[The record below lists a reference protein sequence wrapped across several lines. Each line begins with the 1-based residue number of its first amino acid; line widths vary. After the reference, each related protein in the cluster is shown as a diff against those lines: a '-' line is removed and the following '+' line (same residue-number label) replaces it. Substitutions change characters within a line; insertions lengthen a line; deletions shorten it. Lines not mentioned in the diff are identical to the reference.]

1 MKPIETNEWREVH
14 AEHGGFVVPQ
24 VKLLDTVKKGDL
36 MFVQYGAFG
45 NIVGK
50 YTSPDDGVVVQ
61 ILQSPMAE
69 AGRQLG
75 AIVFYNEDK
84 SMDDNVGAGSITI
97 EAEFKKK

>member
-1 MKPIETNEWREVH
+1 
-14 AEHGGFVVPQ
+14 
-24 VKLLDTVKKGDL
+24 

-45 NIVGK
+45 HIVGK
-50 YTSPDDGVVVQ
+50 YTSPDDGIVVQ

-84 SMDDNVGAGSITI
+84 SMDDNLGAGSITI
-97 EAEFKKK
+97 KAEFKKK